1 MATKIEQAMKA
12 DSEEWGDDNRPF
24 IYVDLRKF
32 LPPWCSDYVKVCMQS
47 SVLPAFAALFAS
59 ASLVQVQCDE
69 EKASFSTASL
79 QVRGVLGAR

>member
-1 MATKIEQAMKA
+1 
-12 DSEEWGDDNRPF
+12 
-24 IYVDLRKF
+24 
-32 LPPWCSDYVKVCMQS
+32 MQS
-47 SVLPAFAALFAS
+47 SVFPAFATLFAS